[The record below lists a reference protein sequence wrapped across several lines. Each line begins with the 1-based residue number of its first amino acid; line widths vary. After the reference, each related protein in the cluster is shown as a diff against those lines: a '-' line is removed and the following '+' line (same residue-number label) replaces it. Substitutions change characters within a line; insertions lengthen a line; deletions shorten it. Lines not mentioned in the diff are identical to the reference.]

1 MRHSLKLA
9 ALFLWVLSAIF
20 IKEDAKRKIKGHQYP
35 VASYDVQKKMS
46 SQPTD
51 SDSASLTGIR

>member
-35 VASYDVQKKMS
+35 VASYDVQKIS
-46 SQPTD
+46 LQPVD

>member
-35 VASYDVQKKMS
+35 VASYDVQKIS